1 MRRFFDGLLEHPLVY
16 SVWQAPF
23 VEQKFAPAQR
33 RLESMAI
40 RRVLDVG
47 CGPGTN
53 ARRFQ
58 HAEYVGID
66 INERYLAV
74 GRSKYQGQFIHA
86 DLEISDL
93 SSLGAFD
100 TIVVNSFLH
109 HLSDTAVHRV
119 QAQVATLLEP
129 QGTVHILE
137 LVRPDHLCLGRA
149 MAKLDRG
156 RYARPA
162 VEWQELFTR
171 HFATRVVEPYRYAGG
186 LWHMLYY
193 QGGRLCAF
201 Q

>member
-33 RLESMAI
+33 RLRNMAI

-53 ARRFQ
+53 AKRFQ

-100 TIVVNSFLH
+100 TIVVNSSCH
-109 HLSDTAVHRV
+109 STA
-119 QAQVATLLEP
+119 
-129 QGTVHILE
+129 
-137 LVRPDHLCLGRA
+137 GRA
-149 MAKLDRG
+149 YRPRSSFAI
-156 RYARPA
+156 ARP
-162 VEWQELFTR
+162 R
-171 HFATRVVEPYRYAGG
+171 HR
-186 LWHMLYY
+186 
-193 QGGRLCAF
+193 
-201 Q
+201 